1 MNGYSI
7 EIRNR
12 DGRKKEVTYKGSVPD
27 ILSMVLDDCI
37 RDDDTGWFFETG
49 QGDGDMAGDAVL
61 VKGSDGV
68 LYGCEVISAKPVEII

>member
-49 QGDGDMAGDAVL
+49 QGDGDIARDTVL
-61 VKGSDGV
+61 VKGSDGD